1 MMLLTT
7 LAWFLLALL
16 ILTALYWLGMVV
28 RIAQGMR
35 VVPSV
40 REGLHEPPTGR
51 QGAWPLVSIIL
62 PAHNEEK
69 IIETC
74 AKTLLAQTYPN
85 LEIIFV
91 LDRCS
96 DLTAA
101 RLAPLAAA
109 DSRIRVI
116 ENGFCPPDWAGK
128 VNAIVVGEK
137 HARGEWL
144 LFVDADTTL
153 DPQLVR
159 AAMGLTTSRK
169 LDMISL
175 LSDLRAVH
183 GFELVA
189 QPVAVLS
196 LMRAFP
202 VARFRSDK
210 QPRPL
215 ANGQFMLFNRAVYHE
230 LGGHAAVKESINED
244 VALARLIRQ
253 KNRTY
258 GLARADGMFQ
268 CAMYESMDEFIRG
281 WKRIFLGVHPRRP
294 WRLTRRGWRVLI
306 SGFAPP
312 LIWIA
317 SIIVA
322 GLLLWRG
329 ESGEMAW
336 SLVAMVVV
344 AAVAQI
350 VALGRFYSLGGFPW
364 WAAFSYPCGCWIVGR
379 LMIQAVRDVRAGKP
393 VTWGGK
399 QYTIQLNRP

>member
-7 LAWFLLALL
+7 IAWLLLSLLMLA
-16 ILTALYWLGMVV
+16 TAYWLGMLV
-28 RIAQGMR
+28 RIAQGIR
-35 VVPSV
+35 AVPSI
-40 REGLHEPPTGR
+40 REGLQASTPDP
-51 QGAWPLVSIIL
+51 WPLVSVIL
-62 PAHNEEK
+62 PAHNEER
-69 IIETC
+69 IIDTC
-74 AKTLLAQTYPN
+74 ARTLLAQDYPN

-91 LDRCS
+91 LDRCTDS
-96 DLTAA
+96 TAA
-101 RLAPLAAA
+101 RLAPLAAS
-109 DSRIRVI
+109 DSRIRII
-116 ENGFCPPDWAGK
+116 ENDSCPPDWAGK
-128 VNAIVVGEK
+128 VNAIVVGER

-159 AAMGLTTSRK
+159 AAIGLTISRQ

-175 LSDLRAVH
+175 LSDLRAEH
-183 GFELVA
+183 SFELVA
-189 QPVAVLS
+189 QPVAVLC

-202 VARFRSDK
+202 VSRMRSDK

-253 KNRTY
+253 RGRTY

-268 CAMYESMDEFIRG
+268 CAMYESMDEFVRG

-312 LIWIA
+312 LMCLA
-317 SIIVA
+317 SIIV
-322 GLLLWRG
+322 GSILLSRG
-329 ESGEMAW
+329 ASPALAW
-336 SLVAMVVV
+336 SLLAM
-344 AAVAQI
+344 AAVSIIAQAI
-350 VALGRFYSLGGFPW
+350 ALARFYVLGGFPW
-364 WAAFSYPCGCWIVGR
+364 WAALSYPYGCWIVGS